1 LRRIVEWFERPAWA
15 IALIAAGLLAL
26 GAGFAL
32 DRAERLRRS

>member
-1 LRRIVEWFERPAWA
+1 MVRAPGVGDRV
-15 IALIAAGLLAL
+15 IAAGLLAL